1 MAWPD
6 HGVPKDPAPCIQG
19 IKDIGRELD
28 IHESRHKHRP
38 PIIVHCSAG
47 ELGPCAPH
55 ILVFPHITSQIS
67 FIIFSSHLENSIYIS
82 VRGVR
87 IYSNDSRYVIYRT
100 LGRPVEVYNY
110 VHRIGIDVDKV
121 LLFSRAQHNVIDR

>member
-1 MAWPD
+1 MNYTLPNPVLSCNYFQMLKSRFQPKDKRQMLHYQYVAWPD

-47 ELGPCAPH
+47 KLGPCAPH
-55 ILVFPHITSQIS
+55 ILVFSHITSQIS
-67 FIIFSSHLENSIYIS
+67 FIIFLSHLDEFIYIA
-82 VRGVR
+82 VCGVR
-87 IYSNDSRYVIYRT
+87 IYSLDSLDT
-100 LGRPVEVYNY
+100 
-110 VHRIGIDVDKV
+110 
-121 LLFSRAQHNVIDR
+121 